1 MKHVTACNHIGLHA
15 RLRAQHASHVL
26 GMRAND
32 GGSGFIPMFGNPT
45 ASRHGNPGIGFL
57 SFRFLLNKSIPS
69 PQTLRGT
76 LLSVP
81 L

>member
-1 MKHVTACNHIGLHA
+1 MPW
-15 RLRAQHASHVL
+15 LRAQHAGHVL
-26 GMRAND
+26 GMRANN
-32 GGSGFIPMFGNPT
+32 GGSGFVPMFGNPA

-57 SFRFLLNKSIPS
+57 PFRSLSNKSIPS